1 MNRSTNVVSQNGV
14 AVYSPLIVVG
24 LGLGLSLNM
33 GVDKEYILLRVNV
46 DYLRFLDVR
55 VLSSHSCNGHSF
67 ELQTLYS

>member
-1 MNRSTNVVSQNGV
+1 MNCGTNVVPQNGV

-24 LGLGLSLNM
+24 LGSGLSLNM
-33 GVDKEYILLRVNV
+33 GVYKECVLLTVNV

-55 VLSSHSCNGHSF
+55 VLSSHSYNGHLF